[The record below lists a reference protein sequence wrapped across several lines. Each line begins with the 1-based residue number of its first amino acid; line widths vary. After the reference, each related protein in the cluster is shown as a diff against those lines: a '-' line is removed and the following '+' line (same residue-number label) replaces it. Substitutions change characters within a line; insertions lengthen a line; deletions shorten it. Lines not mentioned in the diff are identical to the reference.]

1 MPAFEWCQAT
11 KHEQRK
17 NLTGAKVAFD
27 CDSPVKDSPAVNS
40 LNPPPLP
47 PSVAVLSLLKASS
60 PFQNLAQN
68 SRHRGV
74 SGPDMGKKNYFF
86 SYIKLVIANYEHAWC
101 ALPRLCA
108 SCNYSKGANVHASS
122 NIERVANW
130 WQKGWRFC
138 RPASAS
144 GMCRII
150 NLIAGCLSWW
160 LRRCWTGHLHQMGL
174 CSRRVGVTTSCGKE
188 LNKQPDARLAGSC
201 CRSQKLRTIFFIL
214 VLLFF

>member
-1 MPAFEWCQAT
+1 MEKK
-11 KHEQRK
+11 KH
-17 NLTGAKVAFD
+17 
-27 CDSPVKDSPAVNS
+27 
-40 LNPPPLP
+40 
-47 PSVAVLSLLKASS
+47 
-60 PFQNLAQN
+60 
-68 SRHRGV
+68 
-74 SGPDMGKKNYFF
+74 FF

-101 ALPRLCA
+101 ALPRACA

-150 NLIAGCLSWW
+150 NLIVGCLSWW

-174 CSRRVGVTTSCGKE
+174 CSRRVGVTTSCDKE

-201 CRSQKLRTIFFIL
+201 WRSQKLTTIFLIL
-214 VLLFF
+214 VLLFFFNKQLHAILWEGPHETLSETASLLQKGTSGETSKVTVKWRNVPGIVHCRDADCSRKQAGADRWITHTAARTLTQAR